1 MVSGKSQFRVGDSV
15 MHKKLGKGDVL
26 DIYPL
31 GEDTIAIISF
41 EKSGQ
46 KKIVLKYANLEL
58 VSRPKT
64 EAEGKEEKAER
75 ESKKGRAAEAEEEA
89 DEEAEEDG
97 KGPVEAELEEG
108 DGEEDES

>member
-1 MVSGKSQFRVGDSV
+1 MVSAKSQFRIGDTV

-26 DIYPL
+26 DVYPL

-58 VSRPKT
+58 VSRPKVEAESKEEKPEREAKKEKPAEVEEEE
-64 EAEGKEEKAER
+64 EAEGGEHA
-75 ESKKGRAAEAEEEA
+75 
-89 DEEAEEDG
+89 
-97 KGPVEAELEEG
+97 PVEAEVEEG
-108 DGEEDES
+108 EGEEGES

>member
-1 MVSGKSQFRVGDSV
+1 MVSGKAQFRVGDSV

-31 GEDTIAIISF
+31 GEDTVAIISF

-58 VSRPKT
+58 VSRPKV
-64 EAEGKEEKAER
+64 EAEAREEKVGR
-75 ESKKGRAAEAEEEA
+75 ESKKEKPAESEEEIEEEG
-89 DEEAEEDG
+89 EEAE
-97 KGPVEAELEEG
+97 KGPVEAVLEEE
-108 DGEEDES
+108 GEEDES